1 MPEAGEIAKVEG
13 VSLTYPVEGRRGLRV
28 IGRLSF
34 GVRDGEFLSII
45 GPSGC
50 GKSSLIRMIIGLQR
64 PTSGRVTFRGREV
77 DSPPVGMSLIFQNIA
92 LIPWKTALENVE
104 FSIENRDMSSE
115 EVERRSRNMLKMV
128 GLGGFEGDYP
138 SELSGGMRQ
147 RVGVARAL
155 VSGPDLLLMDEPFSS
170 LDELTAEQ
178 LRGEVKSILAD
189 KRLALKSVVLVS
201 HNVDEVVE
209 MSDRII
215 VLSRAPSRIV
225 DTITVGLGYPRDRHS
240 KEVGRI
246 TDRIFRDL
254 RAAEK

>member
-1 MPEAGEIAKVEG
+1 LARGRDIAEVENVSLAYEVEG
-13 VSLTYPVEGRRGLRV
+13 GKRLRV
-28 IGRLSF
+28 IDRLSF

-50 GKSSLIRMIIGLQR
+50 GKSSLIRMIIGLQE
-64 PTSGRVTFRGREV
+64 PTSGSITFKGRRVG
-77 DSPPVGMSLIFQNIA
+77 SPPGGMSLIFQNIA

-104 FSIENRDMSSE
+104 FSIENRGIGSD
-115 EVERRSRNMLKMV
+115 EVERKSAEMLKIV
-128 GLGGFEGDYP
+128 GLGGFEGAYP

-155 VSGPDLLLMDEPFSS
+155 VSDPDLLLMDEPFSS

-178 LRGEVKSILAD
+178 LRGEVKSILKD
-189 KRLALKSVVLVS
+189 KRLSLKSVILVS

-225 DTITVGLGYPRDRHS
+225 DTISVGLSYPRDRHS
-240 KEVGRI
+240 KGVGAI

-254 RAAEK
+254 HAAEA

>member
-1 MPEAGEIAKVEG
+1 MPKGKDIAEIEK
-13 VSLTYPVEGRRGLRV
+13 VSLTYEVEGGKGLKV
-28 IGRLSF
+28 MDRLSF

-50 GKSSLIRMIIGLQR
+50 VKSSLIRMIIGLQE
-64 PTSGRVTFRGREV
+64 PTSGGITFEGRRVS
-77 DSPPVGMSLIFQNIA
+77 SPPGGMSLIFQNIA

-104 FSIENRDMSSE
+104 FSIENRAMAQD
-115 EVERRSRNMLKMV
+115 EVRRKSAEMLKIV
-128 GLGGFEGDYP
+128 GLGGFEDSYP

-155 VSGPDLLLMDEPFSS
+155 VSDPELLLMDEPFSS

-178 LRGEVKSILAD
+178 LRGEVKSILKD
-189 KRLALKSVVLVS
+189 KRLPLKSVILVS

-215 VLSRAPSRIV
+215 VLSKAPSRIV

-240 KEVGRI
+240 KAVGAI

-254 RAAEK
+254 RTAEA